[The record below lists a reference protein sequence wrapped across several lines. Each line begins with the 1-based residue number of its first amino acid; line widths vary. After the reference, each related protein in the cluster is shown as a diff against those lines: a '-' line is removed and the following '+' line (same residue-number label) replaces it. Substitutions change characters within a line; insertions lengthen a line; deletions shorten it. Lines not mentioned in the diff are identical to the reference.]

1 MCRSKSTELKALG
14 RACLIPGIFNINEP
28 VVFGAIAWNPLL
40 MVPMW
45 LQGIILPLMTWF
57 FCKVLPIVPI
67 PRIQFE
73 LWYCPYPIST
83 FISTQGSIIG
93 VLFAI
98 VTFIVSGLIW
108 YPFFKTYEKQKMAE
122 EAAKLEA

>member
-1 MCRSKSTELKALG
+1 ML
-14 RACLIPGIFNINEP
+14 
-28 VVFGAIAWNPLL
+28 
-40 MVPMW
+40 PMW
-45 LQGIILPLMTWF
+45 IQGLVISAMTYIF
-57 FCKVLPIVPI
+57 TKVIPFAPI
-67 PRIQFE
+67 PRIQFD